1 VGAVPLASASLFD
14 LGVFLTVV
22 GGTMVML
29 VAIGR
34 LQPAAGPGAA

>member
-1 VGAVPLASASLFD
+1 VPLASASLFD

-29 VAIGR
+29 TAIGR
-34 LQPAAGPGAA
+34 LRADAGTGAP